1 MFPADF
7 FARREHVRSVFWTL
21 FIKGVALF
29 YVTLCFVPFLV
40 YVSCMFS
47 FFLRPFCKSLKLF
60 SQNLPFPFSSVF
72 FLHLFHLA
80 LQEMRA
86 KQTTVYKVYTREWEN
101 DWVDEEGKVRIF

>member
-60 SQNLPFPFSSVF
+60 FSKPAF
-72 FLHLFHLA
+72 FLFLLFFFSTCFTSLHKN
-80 LQEMRA
+80 ED
-86 KQTTVYKVYTREWEN
+86 K
-101 DWVDEEGKVRIF
+101 

>member
-7 FARREHVRSVFWTL
+7 SVGREHVHLVFMIL
-21 FIKGVALF
+21 FWEMLVLF
-29 YVTLCFVPFLV
+29 YVSLCFFLFRV
-40 YVSCMFS
+40 YVSFMFP
-47 FFLRPFCKSLKLF
+47 FFLRSFCKSLKLF
-60 SQNLPFPFSSVF
+60 SQMLPFPFFSVF